1 VLSPSRI
8 AFADYRG
15 NRQYLSAGNVGGDDR
30 VALIVMDYAHRPR
43 LKLFGRLRF
52 EPVEHADPALLAAV
66 AQSDYRARIDRVATI
81 DVEAFD
87 WNCPQHITP
96 RFSAEETDAVVRPL
110 QERIAQLE
118 QEVAALRGQHPNPD
132 AGAGA

>member
-1 VLSPSRI
+1 MLSPSRI

-96 RFSAEETDAVVRPL
+96 RFTEDEVTEAVRPL
-110 QERIAQLE
+110 RDRVKALQA
-118 QEVAALRGQHPNPD
+118 EVDALRARP
-132 AGAGA
+132 